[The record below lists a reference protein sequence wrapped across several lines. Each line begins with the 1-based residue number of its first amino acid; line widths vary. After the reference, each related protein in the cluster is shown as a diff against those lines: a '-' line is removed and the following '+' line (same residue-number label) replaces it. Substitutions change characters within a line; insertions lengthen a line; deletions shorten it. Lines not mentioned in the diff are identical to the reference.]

1 MSEKKTILFNDS
13 FMTSNNKTRKNS
25 GGKPKKDKPTP
36 VIKPNSLKKTLLEKI
51 KKHQQ
56 HEQISKHSTEEHR
69 AEDVEFH
76 NNFMDSLEYLNKLSD
91 NNKHKKADKRK
102 NATLKKHV
110 TGGNKPIPNING
122 PIEPLVSVY
131 LPSDFDSP
139 IRTSSLPAGGS
150 SLPSGGYS
158 LPSGGSSLTSGG
170 YSLPVGGSSLPS
182 GGYSLPAGGYS
193 LPSGGYSLTSG
204 SYSLPSANNG
214 YVNRETSSTPL
225 YGGQNSK
232 QSMNPYI
239 QSASFIEN
247 KPDTPYGCLKGGNK
261 PTYREYH
268 NKTLKKK
275 PIVIQSVQESNVKS
289 RQQKLADLKK
299 SYKKIRQK
307 KRTIRK
313 STYKLGKIG
322 GKVSVLIKNNAT
334 RRTVKREHGLLKQK
348 PLNEVKQYLYDKN
361 LIKIGST
368 APNDVLRT
376 LYEQSILAGDINNV
390 ANDIQLHNFM
400 NKSSE
405 L

>member
-1 MSEKKTILFNDS
+1 MSEKKTILFNES

-25 GGKPKKDKPTP
+25 GGKPKKEKPKP

-56 HEQISKHSTEEHR
+56 HEQISRHSQEEHV

-76 NNFMDSLEYLNKLSD
+76 NNFMDSLEYLNKLND

-102 NATLKKHV
+102 NATLKKTV
-110 TGGNKPIPNING
+110 AGGNKPIPNING
-122 PIEPLVSVY
+122 PLDPLVSVY

-139 IRTSSLPAGGS
+139 TRTSSLPAGG
-150 SLPSGGYS
+150 YS
-158 LPSGGSSLTSGG
+158 TVS
-170 YSLPVGGSSLPS
+170 
-182 GGYSLPAGGYS
+182 
-193 LPSGGYSLTSG
+193 
-204 SYSLPSANNG
+204 NNG
-214 YVNRETSSTPL
+214 QVNRETSYTPL

-232 QSMNPYI
+232 QPMAPYI
-239 QSASFIEN
+239 QPASFIEN

-275 PIVIQSVQESNVKS
+275 PIIIQSNQASNVKI

-313 STYKLGKIG
+313 STYKLGKMG

-334 RRTVKREHGLLKQK
+334 RRTIKREHGLLKQK
-348 PLNEVKQYLYDKN
+348 PLNEVKQHLYDKN

-376 LYEQSILAGDINNV
+376 LYEQSILAGDISNV

-400 NKSSE
+400 NKSSNA
-405 L
+405 

>member
-1 MSEKKTILFNDS
+1 MSEKKTILINDT

-25 GGKPKKDKPTP
+25 GGRPKKEKSSP

-56 HEQISKHSTEEHR
+56 HSQISKHSQEEHNV
-69 AEDVEFH
+69 EGVEFH

-91 NNKHKKADKRK
+91 NNKRKNDKRK
-102 NATLKKHV
+102 NTTLKKPV

-122 PIEPLVSVY
+122 PVEPIVSVY

-139 IRTSSLPAGGS
+139 IRTSDIHM
-150 SLPSGGYS
+150 SLPSNGYS
-158 LPSGGSSLTSGG
+158 TIS
-170 YSLPVGGSSLPS
+170 
-182 GGYSLPAGGYS
+182 
-193 LPSGGYSLTSG
+193 
-204 SYSLPSANNG
+204 NN
-214 YVNRETSSTPL
+214 VPMNREISYTPL
-225 YGGQNSK
+225 YGGQNTR
-232 QSMNPYI
+232 QPTEPYI
-239 QSASFIEN
+239 QSTSFIEN

-275 PIVIQSVQESNVKS
+275 PIIIQSNQNQDPNINIRKN
-289 RQQKLADLKK
+289 KLADLKK

-334 RRTVKREHGLLKQK
+334 RRIIKREYGLLKQK
-348 PLNEVKQYLYDKN
+348 PISEIKKYLYDKN

-376 LYEQSILAGDINNV
+376 LYEQSVLAGDINNV

-400 NKSSE
+400 NKS
-405 L
+405 

>member
-1 MSEKKTILFNDS
+1 MSEKKTILFNES

-25 GGKPKKDKPTP
+25 GGKPKREKPTP

-56 HEQISKHSTEEHR
+56 HEQISRHSQEEHV

-102 NATLKKHV
+102 NATLKKTV
-110 TGGNKPIPNING
+110 AGGNKPIPNING
-122 PIEPLVSVY
+122 PLDPLVSVY

-139 IRTSSLPAGGS
+139 TRTSSLSAGGYS
-150 SLPSGGYS
+150 SLPASGYS
-158 LPSGGSSLTSGG
+158 
-170 YSLPVGGSSLPS
+170 
-182 GGYSLPAGGYS
+182 SLPAGGYS
-193 LPSGGYSLTSG
+193 SLPASGYSSLPAGGYSTVSNN
-204 SYSLPSANNG
+204 SL
-214 YVNRETSSTPL
+214 VNREMSYTPL

-232 QSMNPYI
+232 QPMGPMAPYI
-239 QSASFIEN
+239 QPASFIEN

-275 PIVIQSVQESNVKS
+275 PIVIQSNQESNVKI

-334 RRTVKREHGLLKQK
+334 RRTIKREHGLLKQK

-400 NKSSE
+400 NKSSNA
-405 L
+405 

>member
-1 MSEKKTILFNDS
+1 MSEKKTILFNES

-25 GGKPKKDKPTP
+25 GGKPKKEKPKP

-56 HEQISKHSTEEHR
+56 HTQISRHSQEEHV

-76 NNFMDSLEYLNKLSD
+76 NNFMDSLEYLNKLND

-102 NATLKKHV
+102 NATLKKSV

-122 PIEPLVSVY
+122 PLDPLVSVY
-131 LPSDFDSP
+131 LPSEFDSP
-139 IRTSSLPAGGS
+139 IRTA
-150 SLPSGGYS
+150 
-158 LPSGGSSLTSGG
+158 
-170 YSLPVGGSSLPS
+170 
-182 GGYSLPAGGYS
+182 SLPAGGYS
-193 LPSGGYSLTSG
+193 SLPTDGYS
-204 SYSLPSANNG
+204 SLPASGYSTVSNNG
-214 YVNRETSSTPL
+214 QVNRETSYTPL

-232 QSMNPYI
+232 QQIDPIDPYI

-247 KPDTPYGCLKGGNK
+247 KQDTPYGCLKGGNK

-275 PIVIQSVQESNVKS
+275 PIIIQSNQDSNVKI

-313 STYKLGKIG
+313 STYKLGKMG

-334 RRTVKREHGLLKQK
+334 RRTIKREHGLLKQK
-348 PLNEVKQYLYDKN
+348 PLNEVKQHLYDKN

-400 NKSSE
+400 NKSSNA
-405 L
+405 

>member
-1 MSEKKTILFNDS
+1 MSEKKTILFNES

-25 GGKPKKDKPTP
+25 GGKPKREKPNP

-56 HEQISKHSTEEHR
+56 HEQISRHSQEEHV

-76 NNFMDSLEYLNKLSD
+76 NNFMDSLEYLNKLND

-102 NATLKKHV
+102 NATLKKPV

-122 PIEPLVSVY
+122 PLEPLVSVY
-131 LPSDFDSP
+131 LPSDFDNP
-139 IRTSSLPAGGS
+139 IRTSSLPAGG
-150 SLPSGGYS
+150 YS
-158 LPSGGSSLTSGG
+158 
-170 YSLPVGGSSLPS
+170 
-182 GGYSLPAGGYS
+182 SLPAGGYS
-193 LPSGGYSLTSG
+193 SLPAGGYS
-204 SYSLPSANNG
+204 SLPAGGYSTVSNNSQ
-214 YVNRETSSTPL
+214 VNREMSYTPL

-232 QSMNPYI
+232 QPMGPMGPMAPYI
-239 QSASFIEN
+239 QPASFIEN
-247 KPDTPYGCLKGGNK
+247 KPETPYGCLKGGNK

-275 PIVIQSVQESNVKS
+275 PIVIQSNQESNVKI

-313 STYKLGKIG
+313 STYKLGKMG

-334 RRTVKREHGLLKQK
+334 RRTIKREHGLLKQK
-348 PLNEVKQYLYDKN
+348 PLNEVKQHLYDKN

>member
-1 MSEKKTILFNDS
+1 MSEKKTILFNES

-25 GGKPKKDKPTP
+25 GGKPKREKPKP

-56 HEQISKHSTEEHR
+56 HEQISRHSQEEHV

-76 NNFMDSLEYLNKLSD
+76 NNFMDSLEYLNKLND
-91 NNKHKKADKRK
+91 NNKHKKVDKRK
-102 NATLKKHV
+102 NATLKKPV

-122 PIEPLVSVY
+122 PLEPLVSVY
-131 LPSDFDSP
+131 LPSDFDNQ
-139 IRTSSLPAGGS
+139 IRTSSLPAGG
-150 SLPSGGYS
+150 YS
-158 LPSGGSSLTSGG
+158 
-170 YSLPVGGSSLPS
+170 
-182 GGYSLPAGGYS
+182 SLPAGGYS
-193 LPSGGYSLTSG
+193 SLPASGYSTVS
-204 SYSLPSANNG
+204 NNG
-214 YVNRETSSTPL
+214 QVNRETSYTPL
-225 YGGQNSK
+225 YGDQNTK
-232 QSMNPYI
+232 QQMGPMGPMDPYI
-239 QSASFIEN
+239 QPASFIEN
-247 KPDTPYGCLKGGNK
+247 KPETPYGCLKGGNK

-275 PIVIQSVQESNVKS
+275 PIVIQSNQEANVKI

-334 RRTVKREHGLLKQK
+334 RRTIKREHGLLKQK
-348 PLNEVKQYLYDKN
+348 PLNEVKQHLYDKN

>member
-1 MSEKKTILFNDS
+1 MSEKKTILFNES

-25 GGKPKKDKPTP
+25 GGKPKREKPKP

-56 HEQISKHSTEEHR
+56 HTQISRHSQEEHN
-69 AEDVEFH
+69 AEEVEFH
-76 NNFMDSLEYLNKLSD
+76 NNFMDSLEYLNKLND

-102 NATLKKHV
+102 YGTLKKAV

-122 PIEPLVSVY
+122 PLEPLVSVY

-139 IRTSSLPAGGS
+139 IRTSDIHLP
-150 SLPSGGYS
+150 LPTSGYS
-158 LPSGGSSLTSGG
+158 SVS
-170 YSLPVGGSSLPS
+170 
-182 GGYSLPAGGYS
+182 
-193 LPSGGYSLTSG
+193 
-204 SYSLPSANNG
+204 NNG
-214 YVNRETSSTPL
+214 QVNRETSSTSL
-225 YGGQNSK
+225 YGDQNSK
-232 QSMNPYI
+232 QQIDPIDPYI

-247 KPDTPYGCLKGGNK
+247 KQETPYGCLKGGNK

-275 PIVIQSVQESNVKS
+275 PIVIQSNQDSNVKI
-289 RQQKLADLKK
+289 RQQKLAGLKK

-313 STYKLGKIG
+313 STYKLGKMG

-334 RRTVKREHGLLKQK
+334 RRTIKREHGMLKQK
-348 PLNEVKQYLYDKN
+348 PLNEVKQHLYDKN

-400 NKSSE
+400 NKSSNA
-405 L
+405 

>member
-25 GGKPKKDKPTP
+25 GGKPKKEKHKP

-56 HEQISKHSTEEHR
+56 HEQISRPSQDEHV

-102 NATLKKHV
+102 NATLKKPV

-122 PIEPLVSVY
+122 PLESLVSVY

-139 IRTSSLPAGGS
+139 IRTSSLPAGG
-150 SLPSGGYS
+150 YS
-158 LPSGGSSLTSGG
+158 
-170 YSLPVGGSSLPS
+170 
-182 GGYSLPAGGYS
+182 SLPAGGYS
-193 LPSGGYSLTSG
+193 SLPAGGYSTLPAG
-204 SYSLPSANNG
+204 GYSTVSNNG
-214 YVNRETSSTPL
+214 QVNRETSYTPL

-232 QSMNPYI
+232 QPMGPMGPVAPYI
-239 QSASFIEN
+239 QPYIQPASFIEN
-247 KPDTPYGCLKGGNK
+247 KQDTPYGCLKGGNK

-275 PIVIQSVQESNVKS
+275 PIVIQSNQESNVKI

-322 GKVSVLIKNNAT
+322 GKVSVLIKNNVT
-334 RRTVKREHGLLKQK
+334 RRTIKREHGLLKQK

-376 LYEQSILAGDINNV
+376 LYEHAILAGDINNV

-400 NKSSE
+400 NKSSNA
-405 L
+405 